1 MILGVFFKMVIKK
14 LKLIKIKLEY
24 INITKKKKKKHAQI
38 HEVFKI
44 SFTSFHLLKSL
55 YDVIVSLS
63 IFSVTSLLM

>member
-1 MILGVFFKMVIKK
+1 MVIKK

-24 INITKKKKKKHAQI
+24 INITKKKKHAQI

-63 IFSVTSLLM
+63 ILSVTSLLMYKIK

>member
-1 MILGVFFKMVIKK
+1 MVIKK

-24 INITKKKKKKHAQI
+24 INITKKKHAQI

-44 SFTSFHLLKSL
+44 SFTSFHLLKLL

-63 IFSVTSLLM
+63 TLSVTSLLMYKIK

>member
-1 MILGVFFKMVIKK
+1 MVIKK

-24 INITKKKKKKHAQI
+24 INITKRKQSQI

-63 IFSVTSLLM
+63 ILSVTSLLIYKIK